1 MNRQELINHAIN
13 GGRGSGKSIRILV
26 DVFENNIKELE
37 KQLADERKLNEEI
50 KSRFVKCNTC
60 TQEMKDKCLMFT
72 ENLCEGERCEEL
84 VDLMALVEK
93 NDLQTKY
100 ELLGERCNQLLKDK
114 GDLMDAN
121 SRLLSQTAAATKRI
135 IELEQQIEKVKTDIE
150 KLRDGA
156 LRDNELAIYSV
167 LDVLYNHNFEITKG
181 KEE

>member
-1 MNRQELINHAIN
+1 MNRQELINAAIN
-13 GGRGSGKSIRILV
+13 GSRGSGQSIRILV

-50 KSRFVKCNTC
+50 KARFVKCNTC

-100 ELLGERCNQLLKDK
+100 ELLGERCNQLLQDK
-114 GDLMDAN
+114 GNLTDRCD
-121 SRLLSQTAAATKRI
+121 K
-135 IELEQQIEKVKTDIE
+135 LEQQIEKMKCCVNCQTVRDADGNCYLE
-150 KLRDGA
+150 KDGKCIN
-156 LRDNELAIYSV
+156 LSKWV
-167 LDVLYNHNFEITKG
+167 LKND
-181 KEE
+181 